1 MNYRFEQ
8 PLYLWLLCLIP
19 IGIFA
24 YLLYCKQ
31 QKAMRAKIG
40 QHKTI
45 APLLRTSTNGRQH
58 LKIVFFFAAL
68 FFGIVGLA
76 NLQQKDA
83 LQNVE
88 RKGIDIIFT
97 LDVSRSM
104 LATDMEPT
112 RLMRAKQFIKSC
124 MNEMSNNRIG
134 LVVFAGKAYR
144 QVPLTVD
151 FNAAKLILDNAH
163 PDMIPSQGTVLADA
177 IELANESFSTKDM
190 KYKAIVLISD
200 GEDHD
205 ENAVEAAKEVHKTGT
220 IVYTVGIGSPNGTV
234 IKDPKTNT
242 AKLDENGQEII
253 TKLNE
258 TTLKT
263 IAKDT
268 YGEYFLLNNINS
280 TADKLITALDG
291 MEKNN
296 LGASAFTSYKSYF
309 IYCFAAASLLLLVSL
324 FIPLYQKN

>member
-1 MNYRFEQ
+1 M
-8 PLYLWLLCLIP
+8 LT
-19 IGIFA
+19 
-24 YLLYCKQ
+24 
-31 QKAMRAKIG
+31 KIG
-40 QHKTI
+40 KYKTI
-45 APLLRTSTNGRQH
+45 APLLQTSIKARQH
-58 LKIVFFFAAL
+58 LKVGLFFAAF

-83 LQNVE
+83 LQTVE
-88 RKGIDIIFT
+88 RKGIDIIFA

-104 LATDMEPT
+104 LANDIEPN
-112 RLMRAKQFIKSC
+112 RLIRAKQFIKTC

-163 PDMIPSQGTVLADA
+163 PDMMPSQGTVLADA

-205 ENAVEAAKEVHKTGT
+205 ENAVEAAKEAHKTGT
-220 IVYTVGIGSPNGTV
+220 IIYTVGIGSPNGAL
-234 IKDPKTNT
+234 IKDPQTN
-242 AKLDENGQEII
+242 APKLDDNGDEVI

-263 IAKDT
+263 IAQDT
-268 YGEYFLLNNINS
+268 DGEYFLLNNVNS
-280 TADKLITALDG
+280 TADKLIAALDG
-291 MEKNN
+291 MEKND
-296 LGASAFTSYKSYF
+296 LGSSAFTSFKSYF
-309 IYCFAAASLLLLVSL
+309 IYFFVTAMLLLLMSL